1 MSPSSSTGG
10 AKGGA
15 GDGRG
20 RGGGVMTPGRI
31 AVLAIAVLTL
41 VFIFENT
48 RHTKI
53 RLLIPEVTM
62 PLWVALLGTGLIGA
76 LCGAYFMRR
85 RK

>member
-10 AKGGA
+10 SKGGS
-15 GDGRG
+15 G
-20 RGGGVMTPGRI
+20 GGGVMTPGRI
-31 AVLAIAVLTL
+31 AVFVVAVLTL

-85 RK
+85 RR

>member
-10 AKGGA
+10 AKGGS
-15 GDGRG
+15 GGG
-20 RGGGVMTPGRI
+20 GGGGVVTPGRI
-31 AVLAIAVLTL
+31 VVLVVAVLTL

-48 RHTKI
+48 HHTKI

>member
-10 AKGGA
+10 SKSSSGG
-15 GDGRG
+15 G
-20 RGGGVMTPGRI
+20 GGGVMTPGRI
-31 AVLAIAVLTL
+31 AVLAIAVLTV

-48 RHTKI
+48 HHTKI

-76 LCGAYFMRR
+76 LCGAYFIRR